1 MSIKRKSDK
10 IAWKFRKGLRGASYS
25 LKSSGRIPSRYISKI
40 SVLLYAVIVVF
51 TVFVISGG
59 IYNVLEKPLAILPR
73 GSGWTFIYRGSI
85 HLQTLNE
92 SIVAAI
98 IYILG
103 IFGLYLILRSTKLVY
118 RPRQAYMMLMIGLL
132 VTLISVYYSI
142 MLLQAKIGSPTS

>member
-1 MSIKRKSDK
+1 MSIKRKGGK
-10 IAWKFRKGLRGASYS
+10 IAWKFRRDLRDVFYS
-25 LKSSGRIPSRYISKI
+25 LKSSRRISSRYISKI
-40 SVLLYAVIVVF
+40 SILLYAIVVVF

-59 IYNVLEKPLAILPR
+59 VYNVLERPLAILPR

-142 MLLQAKIGSPTS
+142 MLLQAKIGSPS

>member
-1 MSIKRKSDK
+1 MSIKRKGGK
-10 IAWKFRKGLRGASYS
+10 IAWKFRKDLRDVFYS
-25 LKSSGRIPSRYISKI
+25 LKSSRRISSRYISKI
-40 SVLLYAVIVVF
+40 SILLYAIVVIF

-59 IYNVLEKPLAILPR
+59 VYNVLERPLAILPR

-142 MLLQAKIGSPTS
+142 MLLQAKIGSPS

>member
-1 MSIKRKSDK
+1 MGIKRKGGK
-10 IAWKFRKGLRGASYS
+10 ITWKLRRGLREASYS
-25 LKSSGRIPSRYISKI
+25 LKPRAWLPSRYFGTLTI
-40 SVLLYAVIVVF
+40 LLYLVIVAF

-59 IYNVLEKPLAILPR
+59 IYVILEKPLAILPR

-98 IYILG
+98 VYIMGILG
-103 IFGLYLILRSTKLVY
+103 LYMLLRSTRLVY
-118 RPRQAYMMLMIGLL
+118 RPRQAYIMLIIGLL

-142 MLLQAKIGSPTS
+142 MLIQSKIGPSSS